1 MSPDRAARA
10 WPARVRDILDAID
23 EINRFV
29 AGMDRAAFIADPKTL
44 KAVLADFQIIGEA
57 TAHIP
62 RDIQDMHPSVPWKLM
77 RQMRN
82 VVVHVYFAIEPVIV
96 WQTIQDNLP
105 GLRLQLAA
113 ILRGCEAPPE
123 NERPE

>member
-1 MSPDRAARA
+1 MSPERAGRV
-10 WPARVRDILDAID
+10 WTARVQDIIDAVD

-29 AGMDRAAFIADPKTL
+29 DGMDRAAFIADPKTV

-57 TAHIP
+57 TSHVP
-62 RDIQDMHPSVPWKLM
+62 REVQDAYPAVPWKLM

-82 VVVHVYFAIEPVIV
+82 VVVHVYFAVEPVIV

-105 GLRLQLAA
+105 GLRSQLAA
-113 ILRGCEAPPE
+113 ILEGDSKAARGGS
-123 NERPE
+123 